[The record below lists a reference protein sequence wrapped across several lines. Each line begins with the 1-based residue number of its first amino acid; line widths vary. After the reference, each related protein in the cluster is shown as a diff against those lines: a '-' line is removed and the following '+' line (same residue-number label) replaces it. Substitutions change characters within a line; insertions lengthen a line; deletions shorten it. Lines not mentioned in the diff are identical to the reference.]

1 MAAFIFRRTLWMG
14 VVLFVVSL
22 VTFYLM
28 RAVPGGPFD
37 REKEL
42 PPAIMANLEAKYNL
56 DAPVWQQYTDYMGGL
71 IIPFVDTAGCGE
83 RPPAEASEEEKS
95 ADRECRRVQNENDRF
110 YLVSLSLGNDTTL
123 RLMDFGPSF
132 TDRSQTV
139 STLLKDQLPVSF
151 QLGLAALMLALVI
164 GIPSGV
170 IAGLRRN
177 TSIDYISMGVATVGV
192 SITAITLGPIL
203 QYVFGLRL
211 GWLPM
216 TGWGTW
222 EHIIMPAFVLG
233 FAQSALIAR
242 LTRASLLQVLN
253 EDYIRTARAK
263 GLHERKV
270 ITLHALKN
278 SMIPVVTILGPLT
291 AFLVTGSFV
300 TEIIF
305 SIPGI
310 GRYFV
315 SSISARDYGVVMG
328 TTLLFAFF
336 LVFANLM
343 VDIVYAWLDPRI
355 RYT

>member
-1 MAAFIFRRTLWMG
+1 MAAFIIRRSIWMLG
-14 VVLFVVSL
+14 VLFVVSL

-28 RAVPGGPFD
+28 RAIPGGPFD

-42 PPAIMANLEAKYNL
+42 PPQIMANLEAKYNL
-56 DAPVWQQYTDYMGGL
+56 DAPVLQQYTDYMGGL
-71 IIPFVDTAGCGE
+71 VFPFIDTDGCGE
-83 RPPAEASEEEKS
+83 RPPAEAAEEEKS
-95 ADRECRRVQNENDRF
+95 ADRECRRVQNENERLYMVNF
-110 YLVSLSLGNDTTL
+110 SLGGDTTL
-123 RLMDFGPSF
+123 RMMDFGPSF

-139 STLLKDQLPVSF
+139 STLIKDQLPVSV
-151 QLGLAALMLALVI
+151 QLGLAALMVALVI

-170 IAGLRRN
+170 IAALRRN
-177 TSIDYISMGVATVGV
+177 TPIDYISMGVATIGV
-192 SITAITLGPIL
+192 SITAITMGPIM
-203 QYVFGLRL
+203 QYIFGLRL

-222 EHIIMPAFVLG
+222 EHVIMPAFVLG

-278 SMIPVVTILGPLT
+278 SMIPVVTVLGPLT

-305 SIPGI
+305 AIPGI

-315 SSISARDYGVVMG
+315 TSISARDYGVVMG

-336 LVFANLM
+336 LVFANLL
-343 VDIVYAWLDPRI
+343 VDIAYAWLDPRI
-355 RYT
+355 RFT